1 MNKRIKVEI
10 VKPEWRGLTL
20 AEVRAAIESVNGL
33 SQTYDPVL
41 QFALYEFA
49 SELEELLMEK
59 NG

>member
-10 VKPEWRGLTL
+10 VKPKWHGLTL
-20 AEVRAAIESVNGL
+20 AEVRDAIESVNGV

>member
-1 MNKRIKVEI
+1 MNNRIKVEI

-41 QFALYEFA
+41 QFGLYEFA

>member
-10 VKPEWRGLTL
+10 VKPNWHGLTL
-20 AEVRAAIESVNGL
+20 AEVRDAIESVNGL